1 VRLGEP
7 SRVRPALWLAF
18 LLPAALALGGCG
30 AGGSSSTS
38 DGTGSQRYFG
48 DHPGQRATALR
59 IDASDC
65 GALAA
70 TVAEQTKRRVRR
82 ESEPT
87 PPNSRCQVNGRGVQV
102 SITLDAAYAARQRHS
117 NRMAEQVQ
125 FNAADP
131 TKVPHAVPGVGDR
144 SAYNHYASW
153 IPAYSTLYAVRG
165 NRWLT
170 LSYSVA
176 GETRAQRLAGAAA
189 LARRVFGL
197 SAR

>member
-1 VRLGEP
+1 L
-7 SRVRPALWLAF
+7 F
-18 LLPAALALGGCG
+18 LLAALVLGGCG
-30 AGGSSSTS
+30 EGGSSSARGS
-38 DGTGSQRYFG
+38 SSQRYFG
-48 DHPGQRATALR
+48 DHPGQEATALR
-59 IDASDC
+59 ISASDC
-65 GALAA
+65 RALAA
-70 TVAEQTKRRVRR
+70 TVAGQTSRAVRR

-87 PPNSRCQVNGRGVQV
+87 PPNSRCQLHGRGVHV
-102 SITLDAAYAARQRHS
+102 SITLDAAYAARQRYS

-144 SAYNHYASW
+144 AAYNHYASW

-170 LSYSVA
+170 LAYSVA
-176 GETRAQRLAGAAA
+176 GESRPRRLANAAA
-189 LARRVFGL
+189 LARRTFSL

>member
-1 VRLGEP
+1 MPRSLPVL
-7 SRVRPALWLAF
+7 LAIGMTV
-18 LLPAALALGGCG
+18 AAGCG
-30 AGGSSSTS
+30 SGDTATTGPATMA
-38 DGTGSQRYFG
+38 GSQRYFG
-48 DHPGQRATALR
+48 DHPGQQATAQR
-59 IDASDC
+59 IGAGDC
-65 GALAA
+65 QALAA
-70 TVAEQTKRRVRR
+70 VVAHQVQRSVRQ

-87 PPNSRCQVNGRGVQV
+87 PPNSRCQVEAPGVHV
-102 SITLDAAYAARQRHS
+102 SITLDAAYAARQRYS

-170 LSYSVA
+170 LAYSV
-176 GETRAQRLAGAAA
+176 GGKTRPQRLAAAA
-189 LARRVFGL
+189 VLARRAFSL
-197 SAR
+197 TAR